1 MNATFVLGGA
11 QTDFLRNW
19 TREGATL
26 ADLIAEPVHAA
37 LTDAQIEAADVEV
50 AHVGN
55 FASEIYCGQG
65 HLGGLLVEAD
75 PAFSG
80 LPTSRHEAACASGS
94 VAVLAAMADLEAG
107 RYDVA
112 VVVGVEMMRNV
123 GTAAAVGN
131 LGAAAWVPDETEGI
145 PMVWPE
151 VFATLGD
158 EYDRRYGL
166 DDAHLRAIARNS
178 FANARRN
185 PLAQTR
191 RWELPEG
198 AFTDDDHDNP
208 RVAGRLR
215 RHDCSQI
222 TDGGA
227 CVVLANA
234 RFASEWARAR
244 SVDLDTIA
252 RIAGWGHRT
261 ARMSYAGKLADSNG
275 EQFVFPH
282 VRGTITDAF
291 ERAGLADVHGLD
303 AIECHDCF
311 TTTHYMAIDH
321 FGITEP
327 GESWKAI
334 ESGDVFADGPLPINP
349 SGGLIG
355 CGHPV
360 GASGV
365 RMLFDVAKQ
374 VQGRA
379 GDCQVEGARTAATLN
394 IGGSAT
400 TSVSFVVSTA

>member
-1 MNATFVLGGA
+1 MRDTFVLGGA

-26 ADLIAEPVHAA
+26 AELMADPVRGALADARVDAA
-37 LTDAQIEAADVEV
+37 TVGV
-50 AHVGN
+50 GHVGN
-55 FASEIYCGQG
+55 FASEIFCGQG
-65 HLGGLLVEAD
+65 HLGGFLVEAD

-112 VVVGVEMMRNV
+112 LVVGVEMMRNV
-123 GTAAAVGN
+123 PTATAVSN
-131 LGAAAWVPDETEGI
+131 LGAAAWVPDETDGI

-166 DDAHLRAIARNS
+166 DDAHLRALAQSS

-185 PLAQTR
+185 PFAQTR
-191 RWELPEG
+191 RWDLPEG
-198 AFTDDDHDNP
+198 AFTENNHDNP

-222 TDGGA
+222 TDGAA

-234 RFASEWARAR
+234 TFAAEWARTR
-244 SVDLDTIA
+244 DMDLDA
-252 RIAGWGHRT
+252 VPRITGWGHRT
-261 ARMSYAGKLADSNG
+261 ARMSYAGKLRDSADDAY
-275 EQFVFPH
+275 VFPH

-291 ERAGLADVHGLD
+291 NRAGLADVHDLD

-327 GESWKAI
+327 GES
-334 ESGDVFADGPLPINP
+334 
-349 SGGLIG
+349 
-355 CGHPV
+355 
-360 GASGV
+360 
-365 RMLFDVAKQ
+365 
-374 VQGRA
+374 
-379 GDCQVEGARTAATLN
+379 
-394 IGGSAT
+394 
-400 TSVSFVVSTA
+400 